1 MDKDFSFS
9 EDNDSEVGDIDDAE
23 SYNED
28 QENGKDEHS
37 VNGEQEKSEPKR
49 LSKLQAVNKTSKYKS
64 ALHGPDIRKIK
75 NKEKKDRRER
85 AKVKLCSYLCSFFLN

>member
-9 EDNDSEVGDIDDAE
+9 EDNDSEVSDIE
-23 SYNED
+23 SYDDD
-28 QENGKDEHS
+28 QENGEEDEEQ
-37 VNGEQEKSEPKR
+37 NGEQEEQNGKSEPKR
-49 LSKLQAVNKTSKYKS
+49 LSKLQAVNKASKYKS

-85 AKVKLCSYLCSFFLN
+85 AKVTFSTHV